1 MYLCIQAGILERSNG
16 IVLAIKESSSAD
28 LLMAQ
33 RPIHRSMSTRRKI
46 AIKIRSPVRITA
58 EKWVVVRAQN
68 YYLWRRWLKQ
78 KAIGRIY
85 EYDPILSVT
94 VCSEMEIAAWNT

>member
-1 MYLCIQAGILERSNG
+1 MFFLSLERATSTPHTCMYLCLCMQAGILERSNG

-33 RPIHRSMSTRRKI
+33 RPIHRSMSTPRKI

-68 YYLWRRWLKQ
+68 YYL
-78 KAIGRIY
+78 
-85 EYDPILSVT
+85 
-94 VCSEMEIAAWNT
+94 